1 MRGCPRCHVRL
12 NAPVQGLMDNILRYT
27 NNTVVYEA
35 FPPQYKPTDSPGSAI
50 STSHI
55 LSGVVRARNKYS
67 VVRGLWNAVQFTS
80 GELLPN
86 TRECPGAPMGSG
98 GLRVYTEFFTAGVLR
113 ITISTP
119 ETVPSGHGARVI
131 RQFLVILPTLT
142 SECLEDQ
149 TQGCPWLQRG
159 GNTEGEKGATEW
171 SSQFLFLPFPVR

>member
-12 NAPVQGLMDNILRYT
+12 NAPVQGLMDNIQR
-27 NNTVVYEA
+27 
-35 FPPQYKPTDSPGSAI
+35 QYKPTDSPGSAI

-55 LSGVVRARNKYS
+55 VSGVVRARNKYS

-80 GELLPN
+80 RELLPN

-119 ETVPSGHGARVI
+119 ETVPSGHGARVT
-131 RQFLVILPTLT
+131 RQF
-142 SECLEDQ
+142 
-149 TQGCPWLQRG
+149 WFFFQRSARDAWFHSCRRHF
-159 GNTEGEKGATEW
+159 T
-171 SSQFLFLPFPVR
+171 